1 MAKTTRNNRMA
12 TVAAHPR
19 AGTRDLRAARMIHR
33 SKGEAVWGG
42 RSMSGKSPPT
52 AAPTRS
58 GPASPTRPV
67 KEARKTPLVVAR

>member
-1 MAKTTRNNRMA
+1 MTAVT
-12 TVAAHPR
+12 AHPK
-19 AGTRDLRAARMIHR
+19 AGTRDFRAARMIHR

-67 KEARKTPLVVAR
+67 REARKIPLVAAR